1 MWNDHVGREIDDLC
15 IQLDILGDPIVY
27 DQVPSF
33 DRFDNTGR
41 VPADT
46 IAPKVTHLA
55 NFVPWHALVML
66 FTALFCAFRVNFQL
80 FWLSGTIHQVRVH
93 DELEEELIEVSLYV
107 DTLVCSIVVITHEHK
122 VRVYLES
129 SILSQD

>member
-1 MWNDHVGREIDDLC
+1 
-15 IQLDILGDPIVY
+15 LDILGDPIVY

-93 DELEEELIEVSLYV
+93 DELEEELIEVSFNIDALALAFEMHADEYEV
-107 DTLVCSIVVITHEHK
+107 
-122 VRVYLES
+122 
-129 SILSQD
+129 